1 VAKAKAKKPKRRV
14 EDWHR
19 HCLLPDGTELQEHS
33 IKTDRNIVIGEFCV
47 IDYGLRGNDVIVG
60 DSTKIR
66 EYIWAEGDARVGNWC
81 EIGSDVVAKQDAY
94 IGEGAKIGGKL
105 KVAGTLD
112 IGERVEI
119 REGFEATGA
128 IEVRNPM
135 PVLIFILI
143 YFMTLLQIQREEDID
158 RILTDLFSDD
168 EEDFVMPLMI
178 PSRSKLNMSLFAV
191 PSTMRIGKKCRLHG
205 NIRAGSIDVQ
215 QDTVVFGSLRAK
227 RGITVAGGTANHGNV
242 ESAGE
247 VVVLKG
253 AHILGNVIA
262 KAIRMHE
269 EARIDGTIEAPH
281 GLRIERD
288 V

>member
-1 VAKAKAKKPKRRV
+1 LAKAKRPKKRV

-33 IKTDRNIVIGEFCV
+33 IKTDRNIVIGEFCQ
-47 IDYGLRGNDVIVG
+47 IDYGLRGADVIVG

-66 EYIWAEGDARVGNWC
+66 EYIWADGDARVGNWC

-94 IGEGAKIGGKL
+94 IGEGAKILGKL

-135 PVLIFILI
+135 PVIMFILI
-143 YFMTLLQIQREEDID
+143 YFMTLMRIQREEDVD
-158 RILTDLFSDD
+158 RILDDLFSDN
-168 EEDFVMPLMI
+168 EEEFEMPLMI
-178 PSRSKLNMSLFAV
+178 PSRSKLNMNLFSV
-191 PSTMRIGKKCRLHG
+191 PSTMKIGKGCRLHG

-215 QDTVVFGSLRAK
+215 PDTVIFGSLRAK
-227 RGITVAGGTANHGNV
+227 RGITVTSGVEVHGNV
-242 ESAGE
+242 ESGDE
-247 VVVLKG
+247 VYVKKG
-253 AHILGNVIA
+253 AHILGDVIA
-262 KAIRMHE
+262 KTIRLHE
-269 EARIDGTIEAPH
+269 DAKIDGTIEAPH
-281 GLRIERD
+281 GLHIERD
-288 V
+288 A

>member
-1 VAKAKAKKPKRRV
+1 MAKAKPKVSKRRV

-33 IKTDRNIVIGEFCV
+33 IKTDRNIVIGEFCQ
-47 IDYGLRGNDVIVG
+47 IDYGLRGADVIVG

-66 EYIWAEGDARVGNWC
+66 EYIWADGDARVGNWC
-81 EIGSDVVAKQDAY
+81 EIGSDVIAKQDAY
-94 IGEGAKIGGKL
+94 IGEGAKIAGRL

-119 REGFEATGA
+119 REGFEATGN

-135 PVLIFILI
+135 PVLIFLLI
-143 YFMTLLQIQREEDID
+143 YFMTLLHIQREEDID
-158 RILTDLFSDD
+158 RILDDLFSDE

-178 PSRSKLNMSLFAV
+178 PSRSKLNMKLFAV
-191 PSTMRIGKKCRLHG
+191 PSTMRIGKNCRLHG

-215 QDTVVFGSLRAK
+215 TGTVVFGSLRAK
-227 RGITVAGGTANHGNV
+227 KGITVAGGTEIHGNV
-242 ESAGE
+242 ESADE
-247 VVVLKG
+247 VSVKKG

-262 KAIRMHE
+262 KSIRLHE
-269 EARIDGTIEAPH
+269 EAKIDGTIEAPH

-288 V
+288 A